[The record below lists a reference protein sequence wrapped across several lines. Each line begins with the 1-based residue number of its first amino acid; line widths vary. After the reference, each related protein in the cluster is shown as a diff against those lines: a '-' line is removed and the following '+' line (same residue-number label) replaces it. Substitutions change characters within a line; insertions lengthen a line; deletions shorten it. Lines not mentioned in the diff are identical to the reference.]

1 MQNSSGKTVNLISS
15 DVNGIMGAVIM
26 FDNLW
31 TSPLQ
36 IIIAMIMLYTAVG
49 PASLAGLG
57 AVVLATPMMLI
68 CFGYLASGM
77 QKMLKFTDNRV
88 KMVSEALSSMRVIK
102 YYGWEAKF
110 LQNIVNERNK
120 YHKDTHKGHG
130 VTYKTI

>member
-68 CFGYLASGM
+68 CFGYLAS
-77 QKMLKFTDNRV
+77 
-88 KMVSEALSSMRVIK
+88 
-102 YYGWEAKF
+102 
-110 LQNIVNERNK
+110 
-120 YHKDTHKGHG
+120 
-130 VTYKTI
+130 

>member
-120 YHKDTHKGHG
+120 EMQL
-130 VTYKTI
+130 